1 MNPLTDLQQYGQS
14 VWLDYIRRSLIIG
27 GELEHLI
34 AEDGL
39 RGVTSNPTIF
49 QKAIAGSS
57 DYDETLNK
65 LLKDNPHLDARNL
78 YEKLAIEDI
87 QKAADIFRGVYEET
101 DGADGYISLELS
113 PGLAHDIEGSVA
125 EARRFWKEV
134 NRPNLMI
141 KVPAT
146 PEGIPAVEVLIA
158 DGINVN
164 ITLIFSLAHYEAV
177 AQAYLRGVKKCL
189 NPSKVASVASFF
201 VSRVDIFYCQLFVEI
216 SGI

>member
-14 VWLDYIRRSLIIG
+14 VWLDYIRRSLIID
-27 GELEHLI
+27 GELGHLI
-34 AEDGL
+34 KEDGL

-65 LLKDNPHLDARNL
+65 LLKDNPHLDARHL

-101 DGADGYISLELS
+101 GGADGFISLELS
-113 PGLAHDIEGSVA
+113 PGLAHDTEGSVA

-146 PEGIPAVEVLIA
+146 PEGIPAVEALIA
-158 DGINVN
+158 DGININ
-164 ITLIFSLAHYEAV
+164 ITLMFSLAHYEAV
-177 AQAYLRGVKKCL
+177 AQA
-189 NPSKVASVASFF
+189 
-201 VSRVDIFYCQLFVEI
+201 
-216 SGI
+216 

>member
-14 VWLDYIRRSLIIG
+14 VWLDYMRRSLIIG

-34 AEDGL
+34 KEDGL

-101 DGADGYISLELS
+101 GGADGFISLELS
-113 PGLAHDIEGSVA
+113 PGL
-125 EARRFWKEV
+125 
-134 NRPNLMI
+134 
-141 KVPAT
+141 
-146 PEGIPAVEVLIA
+146 
-158 DGINVN
+158 
-164 ITLIFSLAHYEAV
+164 
-177 AQAYLRGVKKCL
+177 
-189 NPSKVASVASFF
+189 
-201 VSRVDIFYCQLFVEI
+201 
-216 SGI
+216 